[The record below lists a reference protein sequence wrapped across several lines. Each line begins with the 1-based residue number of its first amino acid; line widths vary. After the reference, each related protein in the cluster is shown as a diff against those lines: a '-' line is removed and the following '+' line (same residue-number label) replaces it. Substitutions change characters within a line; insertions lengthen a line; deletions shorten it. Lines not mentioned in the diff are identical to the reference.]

1 MATLRK
7 RGPAWFLD
15 WREDGE
21 RFRRSLG
28 KITRKEA
35 QAIQAEK
42 DAELH
47 GIIEPRSGVSCA
59 ALIADYLAWY
69 EKARPTTY
77 KRAVS
82 ALRPFVE
89 RFGQQAAEGID
100 PRKIEMWEVNREARA
115 AANKAVVLAKA
126 AYRGA
131 LRTGSIRINPLDRV
145 KASMPPVSRAPSYYK
160 PHELHALYGAAR
172 GPLWTIMANTGV
184 RRGEMAKASRAD
196 VRDGQLYVES
206 IPSGRTKSG
215 KWRAIPLNAA
225 ALDALAALGDDRLV
239 ECETADT
246 LTKWFGEDAA
256 AVGVRGTL
264 HWLRHTF
271 CTALVQSGV
280 SLHTVKDLAGHS
292 SITVTEKYA
301 HHAPQQG
308 RRAVDFLDAWGASGA
323 QLKHRNTASH

>member
-100 PRKIEMWEVNREARA
+100 PRKVEMWEVGREARA

-126 AYRGA
+126 AYKRA
-131 LRTGSIRINPLDRV
+131 MRTGAIRLNPLDRV
-145 KASMPPVSRAPSYYK
+145 KGSPPPVSRAPAYFK
-160 PHELHALYGAAR
+160 PHELHALYGAMR
-172 GPLWTIMANTGV
+172 GPLWAFMANTGV
-184 RRGEMAKASRAD
+184 RRGEMAKARRGD
-196 VRDGQLYVES
+196 VRDGLLYVES

-225 ALDALAALGDDRLV
+225 ALGALNALGDDRLV
-239 ECETADT
+239 ECAHVDT
-246 LTKWFGEDAA
+246 LSDWFDQDAESI
-256 AVGVRGTL
+256 GVRGTL

-308 RRAVDFLDAWGASGA
+308 RRAVDILDDWA
-323 QLKHRNTASH
+323 QNGHSEKPKRRVSR